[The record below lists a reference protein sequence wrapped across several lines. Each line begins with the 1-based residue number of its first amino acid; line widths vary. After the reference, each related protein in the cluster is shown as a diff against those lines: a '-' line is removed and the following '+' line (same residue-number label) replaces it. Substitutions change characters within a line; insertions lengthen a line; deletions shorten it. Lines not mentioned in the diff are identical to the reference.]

1 MQNSAQIQ
9 KRGDK
14 MKDPICGME
23 VGEKPKLRSG
33 YKGKEYGFCSPSCKQ
48 SFDKSPDRYAK

>member
-1 MQNSAQIQ
+1 
-9 KRGDK
+9 